1 MKISIVKLIVAIGLS
16 QAVFVANGQ
25 AAEQVQ
31 SSPREFCRTTGGSVG
46 ETADEQIFICCYEQ
60 ERGCVLNNERERLS
74 RRISTAA
81 EQHAPLVARENRG
94 GWSAE

>member
-1 MKISIVKLIVAIGLS
+1 MKISIVKLIFAFGLS

-25 AAEQVQ
+25 AEEQVQ
-31 SSPREFCRTTGGSVG
+31 SSPREFCRTTGGSIG
-46 ETADEQIFICCYEQ
+46 ETADEQVFICCYEHK
-60 ERGCVLNNERERLS
+60 RGCVLNNERERFS

-81 EQHAPLVARENRG
+81 EQRAPLVARENSG